1 MAQLDGKVAVV
12 TGATAGI
19 GLAIAKRFV
28 AEGAYVFRGRVARD
42 IGMLTMGSRAHY
54 DDAVRPGRR
63 SAQAAPSALAR
74 PKGA

>member
-1 MAQLDGKVAVV
+1 MAQLGGKVAVI
-12 TGATAGI
+12 TG
-19 GLAIAKRFV
+19 V
-28 AEGAYVFRGRVARD
+28 RGGSRVAS
-42 IGMLTMGSRAHY
+42 MLTMGSRAHY